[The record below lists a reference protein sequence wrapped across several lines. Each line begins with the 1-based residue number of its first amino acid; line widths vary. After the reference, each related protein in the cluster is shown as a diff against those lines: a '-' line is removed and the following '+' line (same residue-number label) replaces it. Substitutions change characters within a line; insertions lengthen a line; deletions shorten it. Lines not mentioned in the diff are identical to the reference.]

1 MKISFLDFWNGFIP
15 DNNFLFYLFREVYQD
30 LIIVEPSKAELI
42 IFSVFGNESQKYNHC
57 KKIFYTGE
65 NKRPDFTKCDY
76 SISFDFDDYD
86 GRNIR
91 IPLWY
96 YYIDWFKV
104 GNYERPNFLIPEKYL
119 YEPNEFSKK
128 DKKLFCSAVYSNPV
142 GSRNQFVS
150 LLNQYKK
157 VDCFGKVPGFHEL
170 PGGEK
175 EKLDLIS
182 NYKFN
187 ICFEN
192 SIYPGYYTEKL
203 LHAKVAGCIPIYF
216 SDEKINM
223 DFNEECFLNL
233 SNYDSLQDLIDK
245 VIFLDKNNDKFKELQ
260 SIPFF
265 NSKIELNKIY
275 KKLKVIK

>member
-1 MKISFLDFWNGFIP
+1 MKISFLDFWDGFQP
-15 DNNFLFYLFREVYQD
+15 DNNFLFYLFREVYFD
-30 LIIVEPSKAELI
+30 LVIVDPTKADLI
-42 IFSVFGNESQKYNHC
+42 IFSVFGSENEKYKHC

-86 GRNIR
+86 GRNVR

-104 GNYERPNFLIPEKYL
+104 GSYGNPSYLIPENYL

-128 DKKLFCSAVYSNPV
+128 EKTNFCSTVYSNPV
-142 GSRNQFVS
+142 GFRNQFVN

-157 VDCFGKVPGFHEL
+157 VDCFGKVNGFYRL
-170 PGGEK
+170 PDGEK
-175 EKLDLIS
+175 QKLDLIS

-192 SIYPGYYTEKL
+192 SAYPGYYTEKL
-203 LHAKVAGCIPIYF
+203 LHAKVAGCVPIYF
-216 SDEKINM
+216 SDMRISEDFNHKSFINLSSYENIEEMIKTIVDLNEDETKLKLLQSEPFIIEKI
-223 DFNEECFLNL
+223 DL
-233 SNYDSLQDLIDK
+233 DSIYT
-245 VIFLDKNNDKFKELQ
+245 
-260 SIPFF
+260 
-265 NSKIELNKIY
+265 KI
-275 KKLKVIK
+275 KLFS